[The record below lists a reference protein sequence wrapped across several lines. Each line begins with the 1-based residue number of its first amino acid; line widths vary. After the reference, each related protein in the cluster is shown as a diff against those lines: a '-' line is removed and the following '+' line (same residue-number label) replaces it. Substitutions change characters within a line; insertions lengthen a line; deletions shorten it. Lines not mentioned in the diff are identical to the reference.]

1 MRRMDTEPLERTG
14 KPLWSERLVEP
25 ASMAA
30 IVFLSLLAAGAVL
43 LIAGKLQFSSLGAGA
58 GPYEVLKAIGL
69 IALASLGVTIDL
81 DGLELSVIPLG
92 VLIAVGLLAN
102 GLSRQF
108 VRDDARSKFDAVLVG
123 VVTGAMAFV
132 AALVFRFGGQA
143 SVSASALGALVYGT
157 LWGTVIAAVGIWWGR
172 ADPRARTPVLPA
184 ALDESFKLAVPTGAT
199 AAFGTVVTLLCLVIA
214 RLIADPLPRSFG
226 LGDAVAAVIY
236 LLAFLPNVLVA
247 IFSLA
252 VGATLEIGA
261 QFDVGGELVGP
272 LKSISLWDWG
282 GGGSIA
288 RWLLLFLPLGAALQA
303 GMLAHERA
311 TSPARALRSIVGCAA
326 LLAMVVGVLASIGDA
341 RLGAGLVKQ
350 NGVGLVAVDALQ
362 ATILTFLWIA
372 CGGGLAFLG
381 ISKLRERKEGR
392 P

>member
-1 MRRMDTEPLERTG
+1 VDTDRIERTH
-14 KPLWSERLVEP
+14 KPQWSERLVEP

-43 LIAGKLQFSSLGAGA
+43 LLAAKLQFPSLGSGA

-92 VLIAVGLLAN
+92 VLVAVGLLAN
-102 GLSRQF
+102 ALSRQF
-108 VRDDARSKFDAVLVG
+108 VRDDARSRLDALLVG
-123 VVTGAMAFV
+123 IVTGVLAFV
-132 AALVFRFGGQA
+132 AALVFRFDGDA
-143 SVSASALGALVYGT
+143 SVTASAVGALFYGT

-172 ADPRARTPVLPA
+172 GGPGDRALKLPGV
-184 ALDESFKLAVPTGAT
+184 LDESFRLALPTGAA
-199 AAFGTVVTLLCLVIA
+199 AAFGTVVMLLCLVIA

-226 LGDAVAAVIY
+226 LGDAIAAILY
-236 LLAFLPNVLVA
+236 LLAFLPNVMVA

-282 GGGSIA
+282 SGGSPA
-288 RWLLLFLPLGAALQA
+288 RWLLLLLPLGVGLRA
-303 GMLAHERA
+303 GSLAYERT
-311 TSPARALRSIVGCAA
+311 TSPSGALRSLAGCAV
-326 LLAMVVGVLASIGDA
+326 LLAVVVGTLAAIGDA

-362 ATILTFLWIA
+362 AATLTFLWVA
-372 CGGGLAFLG
+372 GGGGLTSLVM
-381 ISKLRERKEGR
+381 SKLQERKEGR
-392 P
+392 GR